1 LAALLSDGGPH
12 AIGSARQMP
21 GRPIL
26 LSDAGYYGTLATARA
41 LGRAGVPVTM
51 ADTTRVASALWSR
64 HVTRRLRCPPTYDV
78 DRIVPWLI
86 DLGRRQRHVVYATSD
101 DLSFSLAL
109 RHDELRDHFD
119 FYQPDLESLMSA
131 LDKSRLMSLARTS
144 GLDTPETWLPES
156 DDEAEAIA
164 REVGGPL
171 VIKPRTQAQMRTH
184 LKGRVLHAPVTAREA
199 YASFRQRN
207 AYGPEMA
214 ERYPSATR
222 PMLQR
227 FHPEAVEQVYSLAG
241 FRDRSGAHFVVR
253 AATKVLQRPRQLGIG
268 LCFESSAVDEALAA
282 GVRKLCERMGYF
294 GVFEAEFIRSSGR
307 SLLIDFNARLYNQI
321 GFDVA
326 RGLPLPE
333 LVYHAALGHD
343 DEVARLAASVPPDD
357 GAGPRAFCNSF
368 GLAVI
373 VRARRL
379 SGRMSSD
386 DANRWRAWLGDRV
399 GMVVDAVADPDDPR
413 PLRFEMAQQIYQYVR
428 HPRAFVQ
435 QIALDP

>member
-1 LAALLSDGGPH
+1 
-12 AIGSARQMP
+12 MP

-41 LGRAGVPVTM
+41 LGRLGVPVTM
-51 ADTTRVASALWSR
+51 ADPTRVASALWSR
-64 HVTRRLRCPPTYDV
+64 HVTRRLQCPPTHDV
-78 DRIVPWLI
+78 DRMVPWLVE
-86 DLGRRQRHVVYATSD
+86 LGRRERHVVYATSD
-101 DLSFSLAL
+101 DLSFALAL
-109 RHDELRDHFD
+109 RHDELREHFD

-131 LDKSRLMSLARTS
+131 LDKSRLMSLARAS
-144 GLDTPETWLPES
+144 GLDAPETWLPET
-156 DDEAEAIA
+156 DAEAEDIA

-184 LKGRVLHAPVTAREA
+184 LKGRILHAPTAAREA
-199 YASFRQRN
+199 YATFRKRN

-241 FRDRSGAHFVVR
+241 FRDRSGKHFVVR

-268 LCFESSAVDEALAA
+268 LCFESSEVDETLAA
-282 GVRKLCERMGYF
+282 GVRMLCERIGYF
-294 GVFEAEFIRSSGR
+294 GIFEAEFIRAGGR

-333 LVYHAALGHD
+333 LVYRAALGQD
-343 DEVARLAASVPPDD
+343 DEVARLVAEIPADD

-368 GLAVI
+368 GLAVL

-379 SGRMSSD
+379 SGRMSSE
-386 DANRWRAWLGDRV
+386 DAERLRSWLGDRA

-413 PLRFEMAQQIYQYVR
+413 PLRFEVAQQIYHYVR
-428 HPRAFVQ
+428 HPRAFVRT
-435 QIALDP
+435 IALDP